1 MQRNWRV
8 NSAAYRIA
16 LGDVAGARESG
27 RAGLRLARQARSELF
42 LATALQHLALVA
54 ALAGDT
60 RRGAR
65 LLGYVDAKYSELG
78 MKREITEQWGHDKLL
93 AMLHETISEDEIK
106 TLATEGAAW
115 LEDHAI
121 EEALEV

>member
-1 MQRNWRV
+1 
-8 NSAAYRIA
+8 
-16 LGDVAGARESG
+16 
-27 RAGLRLARQARSELF
+27 
-42 LATALQHLALVA
+42 
-54 ALAGDT
+54 
-60 RRGAR
+60 
-65 LLGYVDAKYSELG
+65 